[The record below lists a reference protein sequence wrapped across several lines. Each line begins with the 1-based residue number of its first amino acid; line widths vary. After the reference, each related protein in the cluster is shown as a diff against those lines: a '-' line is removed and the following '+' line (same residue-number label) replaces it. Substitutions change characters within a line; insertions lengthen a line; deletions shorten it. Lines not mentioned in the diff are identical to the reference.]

1 MLDLSVACLISKHLP
16 LVLSAGVRTALD
28 FTVEIGMMQGP
39 CKPTRKT
46 EIGVIGGMGCLGCGS
61 QGLTVSAAYL

>member
-28 FTVEIGMMQGP
+28 FTVEIGMVQRP

-46 EIGVIGGMGCLGCGS
+46 KIGS
-61 QGLTVSAAYL
+61 QGLTVSAAYLRTETA